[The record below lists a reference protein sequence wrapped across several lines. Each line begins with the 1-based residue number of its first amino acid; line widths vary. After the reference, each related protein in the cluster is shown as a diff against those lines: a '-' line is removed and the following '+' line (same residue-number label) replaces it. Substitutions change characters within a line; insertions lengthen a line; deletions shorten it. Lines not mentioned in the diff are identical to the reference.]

1 MYMQAVF
8 SPPLQPSHLDG
19 STNVGIT
26 YPPTLKVFQVNFD
39 RMGSHSG
46 RPSAVLI
53 GVTTLGNSAQ
63 VVRLCI

>member
-1 MYMQAVF
+1 M
-8 SPPLQPSHLDG
+8 L
-19 STNVGIT
+19 GIT